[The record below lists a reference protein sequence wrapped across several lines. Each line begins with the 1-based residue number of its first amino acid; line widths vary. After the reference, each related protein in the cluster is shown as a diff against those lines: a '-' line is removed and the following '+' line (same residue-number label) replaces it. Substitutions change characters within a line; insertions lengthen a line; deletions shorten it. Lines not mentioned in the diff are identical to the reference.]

1 MAGRSEAAPAARPDV
16 AKTQGTATSRPECA
30 SCKRELGKEAGCLP
44 FFCDDGG
51 GGAGSKHEAFCPQ
64 CFVYVRALRE
74 QNRFRPGMF
83 AAVSCSKCRCSS
95 VAVGELRCG
104 GCGNTSGLIELPPA
118 FGVA

>member
-1 MAGRSEAAPAARPDV
+1 MARRNESNEGGS
-16 AKTQGTATSRPECA
+16 ATSLPQCA
-30 SCKRELGKEAGCLP
+30 SCKRLVGKEAGVIP

-74 QNRFRPGMF
+74 QGRFRPGMF
-83 AAVSCSKCRCSS
+83 AAVKCTACSLES
-95 VAVGELRCG
+95 VAIGELACG
-104 GCGNTSGLIELPPA
+104 QCRSPRVIELPPA